1 MRSDFFPFIS
11 SNSFFVDPLS
21 SYKRKDDLVALSGAL
36 GLKTAATIHEL
47 ITQIKSHLN
56 VHPEVQQ
63 NARFSGLFLPTW
75 QCWADNGLIQVN
87 SVEME

>member
-1 MRSDFFPFIS
+1 MHSDFFPFIS

-21 SYKRKDDLVALSGAL
+21 SYKRKDDLVTLSGAL
-36 GLKTAATIHEL
+36 GLKTVATIHKL

-56 VHPEVQQ
+56 AHPEVQQ
-63 NARFSGLFLPTW
+63 NAHFSGLFLPTW
-75 QCWADNGLIQVN
+75 RRWVDNGLIN